1 MGQVQF
7 YAGLFA
13 NLPAS
18 RSEDTLYF
26 CTDTHQIFKGSAE
39 YTKGTKVLNAEPDGT
54 TPGDKDRLYVYN
66 GNVYLCGGV
75 RTPETPNEYIW
86 TRVAN
91 LNDEVGTVTSI
102 TVGEGLDQ
110 ASGDTNPITATGT
123 IKHAVPSGAATVADD
138 IVDQTPAAGSTFE
151 IEGVATDKFGHVT
164 AVNKHAVTIPSY
176 AVSSSAEGVI
186 TLTPSAGSASTVQ
199 INGWNDL
206 AKKSELAAV
215 FTFKGVVDTV
225 ADLPE
230 AAEVGWV
237 YNVTTDPSGSSAEY
251 VCVTAGTGS
260 ASPAVWEELGT
271 TLDLSAYATT
281 GTVIQRVT
289 GETGE
294 VPKFTAD
301 GTLES
306 TGFTLGCSVP
316 STAVFTDTT
325 YENATTATDGL
336 MSASD
341 KEKLDGLVERAA
353 VTGVKG
359 AADANYSTGDVSL
372 ALSNLGVNATTGE
385 LNILNGRLTA
395 SGTTATFD
403 GNITGNAVND
413 GAGNNIVNTYA
424 TKAELSWQSFPTT

>member
-1 MGQVQF
+1 MGQVNF

-26 CTDTHQIFKGSAE
+26 CTDTHQIFKGANE
-39 YTKGTKVLNAEPDGT
+39 YTKGTKVLDAEPT
-54 TPGDKDRLYVYN
+54 SSTVGDIGRLYSYN
-66 GNVYLCGGV
+66 GNLYLCTAIDGSSYTYV
-75 RTPETPNEYIW
+75 
-86 TRVAN
+86 RVAN
-91 LNDEVGTVTSI
+91 INDEGGTITSI
-102 TVGEGLDQ
+102 TVGEGLAQ
-110 ASGDTNPITATGT
+110 ADGDTNPITTTGT
-123 IKHAVPSGAATVADD
+123 IKHAIPSGAGTVADT

-164 AVNKHAVTIPSY
+164 AVNKHTVTVPSY
-176 AVSSSAEGVI
+176 AVSSNTEGVI
-186 TLTPSAGSASTVQ
+186 TLTPSAGNATTVQ

-215 FTFKGVVDTV
+215 LVFKGVVATV
-225 ADLPE
+225 GDLPE
-230 AAEVGWV
+230 EAEVGWV

-251 VCVTAGTGS
+251 VCVTAGTGA

-271 TLDLSAYATT
+271 TLDLSDYALSAD
-281 GTVIQRVT
+281 VIQRVT

-306 TGFTLGCSVP
+306 TGFTLGVSVP
-316 STAVFTDTT
+316 ADAVFTDTT
-325 YENATTATDGL
+325 YDNATTAQSGL
-336 MSASD
+336 MSDLD
-341 KEKLDGLVERAA
+341 KIKLDGIEAGAQVNT

-359 AADANYSTGDVSL
+359 AADANYSTGDVNI
-372 ALSNLGVNATTGE
+372 ALSNLGVNATTAE
-385 LNILNGRLTA
+385 INALNGRM
-395 SGTTATFD
+395 SVNGSTATFT

-424 TKAELSWQSFPTT
+424 TKEQLTWQSFPTE

>member
-1 MGQVQF
+1 MGQVSF

-26 CTDTHQIFKGSAE
+26 CTDTHQIFKGANE
-39 YTKGTKVLNAEPDGT
+39 YTKGTKVLNAEPT
-54 TPGDKDRLYVYN
+54 SSTVGDLGRLYAYN
-66 GNVYLCGGV
+66 GALYLCTDITGG
-75 RTPETPNEYIW
+75 EYTYI
-86 TRVAN
+86 RVAN
-91 LNDEVGTVTSI
+91 INDEGGTVTAI

-110 ASGDTNPITATGT
+110 ASGDTNPITSTGT
-123 IKHAVPSGAATVADD
+123 IKHAIPSGAATFDD
-138 IVDQTPAAGSTFE
+138 DVVDQTPAAGSTFE
-151 IEGVATDKFGHVT
+151 IESVSTDKFGHV
-164 AVNKHAVTIPSY
+164 VEINKHAVTLPDY
-176 AVSSSAEGVI
+176 TLSSATEGVI
-186 TLTPSAGSASTVQ
+186 TLTPSAGNASTVA
-199 INGWNDL
+199 INGWGDL

-215 FTFKGVVDTV
+215 FVFKGIVATV

-230 AAEVGWV
+230 EAEVGWV
-237 YNVTTDPSGSSAEY
+237 YNVTTNPSGVSAEY
-251 VCVTAGTGS
+251 VCVTAGTGA

-281 GTVIQRVT
+281 ASVIQRVL

-294 VPKFTAD
+294 VPKFNAD
-301 GTLES
+301 GTLSS
-306 TGFTLGCSVP
+306 TGFTLGISVP
-316 STAVFTDTT
+316 ADAEFTDTT

-341 KEKLDGLVERAA
+341 KEKLDAIVARAA

-385 LNILNGRLTA
+385 LNILSGRLTA
-395 SGTTATFD
+395 SGSTATFD

-413 GAGNNIVNTYA
+413 GLGNNIVNTYA
-424 TKAELSWQSFPTT
+424 TKAELSWQEFPTT

>member
-7 YAGLFA
+7 FAGLYA
-13 NLPAS
+13 NLPSS

-39 YTKGTKVLNAEPDGT
+39 YTKGTKVLNAEPT
-54 TPGDKDRLYVYN
+54 SSTAGDEGRLYAYN
-66 GNVYLCGGV
+66 GNLYLCNLNG
-75 RTPETPNEYIW
+75 ESYLW

-91 LNDEVGTVTSI
+91 INDEGGTITSI

-110 ASGDTNPITATGT
+110 ASGDTNPITTTGT
-123 IKHAVPSGAATVADD
+123 IKHAVPSGAATFDD
-138 IVDQTPAAGSTFE
+138 DVIDQTPAAGSTFE
-151 IEGVATDKFGHVT
+151 IEGISTDKFGHVIDI
-164 AVNKHAVTIPSY
+164 NKHTVTLPDY
-176 AVSSSAEGVI
+176 TLSSAIEGVI
-186 TLTPSAGSASTVQ
+186 TLTPSAGNASTVA
-199 INGWNDL
+199 INGWDDL

-215 FTFKGVVDTV
+215 FVFKGIV
-225 ADLPE
+225 ADVASLPE

-237 YNVTTDPSGSSAEY
+237 YNVTTDPSGVSAEY

-260 ASPAVWEELGT
+260 SQPAVWEELGT

-281 GTVIQRVT
+281 ASVIQRVL

-294 VPKFTAD
+294 VPKFNAD
-301 GTLES
+301 GTLSS

-325 YENATTATDGL
+325 YDNATTATDGL

-341 KEKLDGLVERAA
+341 KEKLDGLVARAA

-359 AADANYSTGDVSL
+359 AADANYSTGDVEIGL
-372 ALSNLGVNATTGE
+372 TNLGVNATTAE
-385 LNILNGRLTA
+385 LNILNGRLSA

-413 GAGNNIVNTYA
+413 GLGNNIVNTYA
-424 TKAELSWQSFPTT
+424 TKAEMSWQAFPTT

>member
-7 YAGLFA
+7 FAGLYA
-13 NLPAS
+13 NLPSS

-39 YTKGTKVLNAEPDGT
+39 YTKGTKVLNAEPT
-54 TPGDKDRLYVYN
+54 SSTPGDEGRLYAYN
-66 GNVYLCGGV
+66 GNLYLCNLDGASSY
-75 RTPETPNEYIW
+75 TW

-91 LNDEVGTVTSI
+91 INDEGGTITSI

-110 ASGDTNPITATGT
+110 ASGDTNPITTTGT
-123 IKHAVPSGAATVADD
+123 IKHAVPAGAAIFDDD
-138 IVDQTPAAGSTFE
+138 ITAQTPAAGSTFE
-151 IEGVATDKFGHVT
+151 IEGVSTDKFGHVIDI
-164 AVNKHAVTIPSY
+164 NKHTVTLPDY
-176 AVSSSAEGVI
+176 TLSSATEGVI
-186 TLTPSAGSASTVQ
+186 TLTPSAGNASTVA

-215 FTFKGVVDTV
+215 FIFKGIV
-225 ADLPE
+225 ADVASLPQE
-230 AAEVGWV
+230 AEVGWV
-237 YNVTTDPSGSSAEY
+237 YNVTTDPSGVSAEY
-251 VCVTAGTGS
+251 VCVTAGTG
-260 ASPAVWEELGT
+260 AAQPAVWEELGT

-281 GTVIQRVT
+281 ASVIQRVL

-294 VPKFTAD
+294 VPKFNAD
-301 GTLES
+301 GTLSS
-306 TGFTLGCSVP
+306 TGFTLGVSVP
-316 STAVFTDTT
+316 ADAKFTDTT
-325 YENATTATDGL
+325 YDNATTATDGL

-359 AADANYSTGDVSL
+359 AADANYSTGDVSIGL
-372 ALSNLGVNATTGE
+372 TNLGVNATTAE

-413 GAGNNIVNTYA
+413 GYGNVISDTYA
-424 TKAELSWQSFPTT
+424 TKAELSWQAFPTT

>member
-7 YAGLFA
+7 FAGLYA

-39 YTKGTKVLNAEPDGT
+39 YTKGTKVLNAEPT
-54 TPGDKDRLYVYN
+54 SSTAGDEGRLYAYN
-66 GNVYLCGGV
+66 GNLYLCNLDGGS
-75 RTPETPNEYIW
+75 YLW

-91 LNDEVGTVTSI
+91 INDEGGTITSI

-110 ASGDTNPITATGT
+110 ASGDTNPITTTGT
-123 IKHAVPSGAATVADD
+123 IKHAIPSGAATFDD
-138 IVDQTPAAGSTFE
+138 DVTDQTPAAGSTFE
-151 IEGVATDKFGHVT
+151 IEGISTDKFGHVIDI
-164 AVNKHAVTIPSY
+164 NKHTVTLPDY
-176 AVSSSAEGVI
+176 TLSSAIEGVI
-186 TLTPSAGSASTVQ
+186 TLTPSAGNASTVA
-199 INGWNDL
+199 INGWDDL

-215 FTFKGVVDTV
+215 FVFKGIV
-225 ADLPE
+225 ADVASLPE

-237 YNVTTDPSGSSAEY
+237 YNVTTDPSGVSAEY

-260 ASPAVWEELGT
+260 SQPAVWEELGT

-281 GTVIQRVT
+281 ASVIQRVL

-294 VPKFTAD
+294 VPKFNAD
-301 GTLES
+301 GTLSS

-325 YENATTATDGL
+325 YDNATTATDGL

-341 KEKLDGLVERAA
+341 KEKLDGLVARAA

-359 AADANYSTGDVSL
+359 AADANYSTGDVEIGL
-372 ALSNLGVNATTGE
+372 TNLGVNATTAE
-385 LNILNGRLTA
+385 LNILNGRLSA

-413 GAGNNIVNTYA
+413 GLGNNIVNTYA
-424 TKAELSWQSFPTT
+424 TKAEMSWQAFPTT